1 MLRALASMSDF
12 QVDFVAKDP
21 WRMILVE
28 EGPWDDLAFELG
40 RLQERLYS
48 CLDAA
53 IDGQLAQ
60 KFPESIGHVVTI
72 ELHGYNLPQDEVS
85 NFFSRFGGSVLK
97 LPEYAQALKE
107 SAHIVGVS
115 FFATF
120 E

>member
-1 MLRALASMSDF
+1 MSEF
-12 QVDFVAKDP
+12 QVDFIAKKP
-21 WRMILVE
+21 WRMVLVE
-28 EGPWDDLAFELG
+28 EGPWSDWSSELN
-40 RLQERLYS
+40 RLQDRLYS

-53 IDGQLAQ
+53 IDGQLAER
-60 KFPESIGHVVTI
+60 FPESIGQVVTI

-85 NFFSRFGGSVLK
+85 KFFSRFSGSVLM

-107 SAHIVGVS
+107 SAHVAGVS

>member
-1 MLRALASMSDF
+1 MSDF

-28 EGPWDDLAFELG
+28 EGPWDDLAHELK
-40 RLQERLYS
+40 RLQDRLYS
-48 CLDAA
+48 CLEAV
-53 IDGQLAQ
+53 IDGQLAE
-60 KFPESIGHVVTI
+60 KYPESTGHVVTI

-85 NFFSRFGGSVLK
+85 IFFSRFSSSVLK
-97 LPEYAQALKE
+97 LPDYAQAFTE
-107 SAHIVGVS
+107 SGYVSGVY

>member
-1 MLRALASMSDF
+1 MSDF
-12 QVDFVAKDP
+12 QVDFIAKNP
-21 WRMILVE
+21 WRMVLVE
-28 EGPWDDLAFELG
+28 DGPWDDCAYELN
-40 RLQERLYS
+40 RLQDRLYS

-53 IDGQLAQ
+53 IDGQLAE
-60 KFPESIGHVVTI
+60 KFPESIGQVVTI

-85 NFFSRFGGSVLK
+85 NFFSRFGSSVLK

-107 SAHIVGVS
+107 SAHISGVS